1 MSFETIKEIF
11 NSTQSLNQYPT
22 IWTGAIIFLIF
33 AAAFSALLL
42 VFSYIFRINKP
53 EKVKNSP
60 YECGVDPVGDARNQ
74 YMIKYYLI
82 AMIFVAFDVETI
94 FMYPWAVLFNQL
106 GLFGLIEMIIFI
118 LILVVGYIYA
128 YKKGALDWSAIEKE

>member
-1 MSFETIKEIF
+1 MSFETIKEIL

-33 AAAFSALLL
+33 AATFSAMLL

-60 YECGVDPVGDARNQ
+60 YECGVDPVGDARSQ

-82 AMIFVAFDVETI
+82 AMLFVAFDVETI
-94 FMYPWAVLFNQL
+94 FMYPWAVLFDQL
-106 GLFGLIEMIIFI
+106 GLFGLIEMVIFI
-118 LILVVGYIYA
+118 LILVVGYLYA
-128 YKKGALDWSAIEKE
+128 WKKGALDWSAIEHE